1 MWLVS
6 VRDLLWRKRR
16 FLIAVVSA
24 SLVFSL
30 TLVLDGLTA
39 HIGNEVARVVDR
51 YDADTWIVAPGESG
65 PFTASTLLPA
75 SLAADVATL
84 PGVEHAEAMIAGR
97 DTIDGKWVNVLGY
110 DDGGNV
116 EKTPLTS
123 GRMPVGPGEVVV
135 EDILGHRL
143 GDTIAVGG
151 ELFVVVGVAHGLAFN
166 FGAPTVLMPVA
177 EVQRVLLGGQP
188 LIGAVAV
195 TGTPT
200 TIPPGVRS
208 MTSAA
213 VEADMHLGMD
223 QSLQIV
229 TILDGLLWVIA
240 AAIIA
245 SMVYLSTLERIRDFA
260 VMKAIG
266 VSNRSLRLGLAASSL
281 LLAVMAAIGGTIL
294 AFFLGPRF
302 PMEIETPTS
311 SYATLLAV
319 AVVVGLVAGFIG
331 LRKAVRVDPAL
342 AFGGS

>member
-16 FLIAVVSA
+16 FLIAVISA

-30 TLVLDGLTA
+30 TLVLDGLTH

-75 SLAADVATL
+75 SVAADVATL

-110 DDGGNV
+110 DGDGQV
-116 EKTPLTS
+116 ETTSVTS
-123 GRMPVGPGEVVV
+123 GRMPAGPGEVAV
-135 EDILGHRL
+135 EDILGHDV

-151 ELFVVVGVAHGLAFN
+151 EPFTVVGVAHGLAFN
-166 FGAPTVLMPVA
+166 FGAPTVLMPIG

-195 TGTPT
+195 TGTLDAAPA
-200 TIPPGVRS
+200 GLRS
-208 MTSAA
+208 MSSAD

-223 QSLQIV
+223 QTLQIV
-229 TILDGLLWVIA
+229 SILDLLLWIIA

-245 SMVYLSTLERIRDFA
+245 SMVYLSTLERVRDFA

-266 VSNRSLRLGLAASSL
+266 VSNRSLRIGLAASSL
-281 LLAVMAAIGGTIL
+281 LLAVLAAVGGTIL
-294 AFFLGPRF
+294 AFLLGPRF

-311 SYATLLAV
+311 SYATLLVV
-319 AVVVGLVAGFIG
+319 AVVVGLVAGFVG
-331 LRKAVRVDPAL
+331 LRKAIRVDPAL
-342 AFGGS
+342 AFGGA

>member
-16 FLIAVVSA
+16 FLIAVISA

-30 TLVLDGLTA
+30 TLVLDGLMH
-39 HIGNEVARVVDR
+39 HIGNEVSRVVDR
-51 YDADTWIVAPGESG
+51 YDADVWIVAPGESG

-75 SLAADVATL
+75 SIADDVAAL
-84 PGVEHAEAMIAGR
+84 PGVEHAEAMIAAR

-110 DDGGNV
+110 DEGGNV
-116 EKTPLTS
+116 EKTALTS
-123 GRMPVGPGEVVV
+123 GRMPTGPGETVV
-135 EDILGHRL
+135 EDILGHRI
-143 GDTIAVGG
+143 GDTISVGG
-151 ELFVVVGVAHGLAFN
+151 QLFDVVGVAHGLAYS
-166 FGAPTVLMPVA
+166 FGAPTVLLPVG
-177 EVQRVLLGGQP
+177 EVQRALLGGQP

-195 TGTPT
+195 TGTPDRV
-200 TIPPGVRS
+200 PVGLRS

-213 VEADMHLGMD
+213 VEKDMHLGMD

-229 TILDGLLWVIA
+229 SILDVLLWVIA

-245 SMVYLSTLERIRDFA
+245 SMVYLSTLERVRDFA

-281 LLAVMAAIGGTIL
+281 LLAVLAAIGGTIL